1 MAEDPGATTAG
12 GPRPLDGLRV
22 ALVEDDP
29 ELRTLL
35 AEELAEHGVSTA
47 AFDSAEALYR
57 HLAVHPCDIV
67 LLDVMLPGEDGYAVA
82 AHLRAGSGVGIVM
95 ITGRGAPTDMAHG
108 LGRGADLYL
117 VKPLDFDVLVAG
129 LAAVRRRLA
138 LAATTAPAAASA
150 VPAVAPAPVPAT
162 VGWQLQS
169 AGWRLHAPDGTV
181 LELSHI
187 ERAFLQPLFECRG
200 APVDRETLIAGLTDE
215 PWDFDPHRLE
225 ALVHRLRTRVLGAS
239 GHALPLRALRGAG
252 YLVLPDPA

>member
-35 AEELAEHGVSTA
+35 ADELAEHGVSTA

-82 AHLRAGSGVGIVM
+82 AHLRAGSDVGIVM

-117 VKPLDFDVLVAG
+117 VKPLEFDVLVAG

-138 LAATTAPAAASA
+138 PPVPDLPAAAIPAPAATT
-150 VPAVAPAPVPAT
+150 
-162 VGWQLQS
+162 GWQLKS
-169 AGWRLHAPDGTV
+169 AGWRLQAPGGTV

-187 ERAFLQPLFECRG
+187 ERAFLQPLFKQRG
-200 APVDRETLIAGLTDE
+200 VPVDRETLIAGLTDE

-225 ALVHRLRTRVLGAS
+225 ALVHRLRNRVLAAS
-239 GHALPLRALRGAG
+239 GHALPVRALRGAG
-252 YLVLPDPA
+252 YLMLPDPA